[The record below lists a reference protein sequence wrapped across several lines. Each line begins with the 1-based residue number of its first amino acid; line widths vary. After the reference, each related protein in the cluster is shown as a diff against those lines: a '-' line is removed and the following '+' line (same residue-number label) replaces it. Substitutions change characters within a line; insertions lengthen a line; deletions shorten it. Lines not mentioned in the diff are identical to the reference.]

1 MVIRRW
7 AATLAAAVAAA
18 SILSG
23 CTSDAEPVETDA
35 GRTVQ
40 LGAPGEDGRELTQDE
55 IAELGQPEY
64 TDSDVAFVQ
73 GMIMHHEQALLM
85 TSLVEERTARD
96 DLPKLALRLD
106 VSQHDEIAQL
116 TAWLEA
122 RGEQVPLS
130 VTQQHHDHDQD
141 PMPGMLTY
149 EQLTGLAESSGAEF
163 DRLFLEYMIFH
174 HEGAIEMVDELL
186 SGDGAQESE
195 VFQLASHI
203 DGDQRVEISRMTRL
217 LDELP

>member
-1 MVIRRW
+1 MFRCSTGPQRNLMVNRRC
-7 AATLAAAVAAA
+7 AAILAAAAATA
-18 SILSG
+18 ALLSA
-23 CTSDAEPVETDA
+23 CTSDAEPVTTDP

-40 LGAPGEDGRELTQDE
+40 LGAPGEDGRELTSGE

-73 GMIMHHEQALLM
+73 GMIAHHEQALLM

-96 DLPKLALRLD
+96 DLPKLAERLD

-130 VTQQHHDHDQD
+130 VTQRHHDHDRD

-149 EQLTGLAESSGAEF
+149 E
-163 DRLFLEYMIFH
+163 
-174 HEGAIEMVDELL
+174 
-186 SGDGAQESE
+186 
-195 VFQLASHI
+195 
-203 DGDQRVEISRMTRL
+203 
-217 LDELP
+217 

>member
-1 MVIRRW
+1 MVIRRR
-7 AATLAAAVAAA
+7 AAILVAAA
-18 SILSG
+18 AAAAMLSG
-23 CTSDAEPVETDA
+23 CTSDAEPVATDS

-96 DLPKLALRLD
+96 DLPKLAQRLD

-130 VTQQHHDHDQD
+130 VAQQHHDHDR
-141 PMPGMLTY
+141 MPGMLTY
-149 EQLTGLAESSGAEF
+149 EQLTELAESSGAEF

-186 SGDGAQESE
+186 GGDGGQESE

-217 LDELP
+217 LAELP